1 MLKPVSR
8 ATLTKQAAETI
19 KRFILQENLE
29 PGAQLPSERGL
40 SEILTVSRNITREA
54 LSALAAEG
62 VVVRQA
68 GRGTFVGDF
77 NRSQVME
84 TLSLGVGQISPSLQA
99 LREARAALE
108 IGAVGLMVQR
118 ITDEEIEA
126 LVQIM
131 KDYKQKWREG
141 KSTVK
146 EDIDFHIAL
155 LKATKNEFIVEMAP
169 LVMKVFRQ
177 SLAENPS
184 VVWYN
189 SERVI
194 LEHGR
199 IIEALR
205 QRDIAAAREAMHTHF
220 GLQDFPV

>member
-8 ATLTKQAAETI
+8 ATLTKQASDTL

-29 PGAQLPSERGL
+29 PGAQLPSEREL
-40 SEILTVSRNITREA
+40 SEILTVSRNIIREA

-62 VVVRQA
+62 IVLKQA
-68 GRGTFVGDF
+68 GKGTFIADF
-77 NRSQVME
+77 DRSQVLAS
-84 TLSLGVGQISPSLQA
+84 LSLTVGQISPSLQA
-99 LREARAALE
+99 LREARAVLE

-118 ITDEEIEA
+118 ITDEEIEV
-126 LVQIM
+126 LTQILET
-131 KDYKQKWREG
+131 YEQKWREG
-141 KSTVK
+141 KNPIK

-155 LKATKNEFIVEMAP
+155 LEATKNEFIVEMAP

-184 VVWYN
+184 AMWHN
-189 SERVI
+189 P
-194 LEHGR
+194 EHIIVEHRR
-199 IIEALR
+199 IIEALKR
-205 QRDIAAAREAMHTHF
+205 RDIGAAREAMYTHF